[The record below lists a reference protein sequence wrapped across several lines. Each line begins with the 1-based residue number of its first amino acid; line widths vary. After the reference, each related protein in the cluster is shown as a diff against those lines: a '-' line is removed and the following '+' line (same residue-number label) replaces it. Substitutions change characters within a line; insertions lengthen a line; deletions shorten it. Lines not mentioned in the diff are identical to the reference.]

1 MDTPRW
7 VRTDSGGFADFP
19 GTGHTPQ
26 SLGTLPQLV
35 PVVSAPSEM
44 RCGHFPLDAHT
55 CWWCTQSPVSVHTPQ
70 LVPMV
75 SGPPRCALPPPPV
88 LWIWSPYPHTS
99 VGMQMGGWLGGEETG
114 AVAAGKLPK
123 VPPRVFF
130 FLGKSSCS
138 ILQLPP
144 YKEGPVLLLSPPLQL
159 DQDCL
164 GQGPTQ
170 SKSQLFPAGA
180 HGLHRF
186 TTSFLFQSL

>member
-1 MDTPRW
+1 
-7 VRTDSGGFADFP
+7 
-19 GTGHTPQ
+19 
-26 SLGTLPQLV
+26 
-35 PVVSAPSEM
+35 M
-44 RCGHFPLDAHT
+44 RYGHFPLDAHT

-138 ILQLPP
+138 ILWLPL
-144 YKEGPVLLLSPPLQL
+144 YKEGPILSHSPPLQL
-159 DQDCL
+159 DRGLSGSGSHRAQL
-164 GQGPTQ
+164 SILP
-170 SKSQLFPAGA
+170 SQRP
-180 HGLHRF
+180 
-186 TTSFLFQSL
+186 QSLWVYHFVLIPLSATSSNQVSHGVAEALFGKGGSR